1 MKKKWLLI
9 GLIMAVL
16 AVSGGVFAFTYTTA
30 TASIGVTAVK
40 SDFADVKGFNID
52 IGKVLGK
59 QRGELPTG
67 KKVFEI
73 TPHSAYSGDLV
84 VKVYLTNA
92 GTLSRAYQHLNM
104 KLALQN
110 SEEWKDA
117 DHKYQV
123 LTLDNA
129 VVTFNLNG
137 QYGKKCELT
146 LEGGSYAT
154 NPQETLTWD
163 SDSAQ
168 PLLYCEVTQR

>member
-1 MKKKWLLI
+1 MKKKGLLI
-9 GLIMAVL
+9 GLILAVL

-30 TASIGVTAVK
+30 TATIGVTAVK

-52 IGKVLGK
+52 IGKVVGK

-67 KKVFEI
+67 KKLFEI
-73 TPHSAYSGDLV
+73 DPHSDYTGDLL

-92 GTLSRAYQHLNM
+92 GTLSKAYQHLNM
-104 KLALQN
+104 KLALKD
-110 SEEWKDA
+110 SEEWKDP

-129 VVTFNLNG
+129 AVTFNLKG
-137 QYGKKCELT
+137 QQGKKCDLT

-163 SDSAQ
+163 TDSAQ